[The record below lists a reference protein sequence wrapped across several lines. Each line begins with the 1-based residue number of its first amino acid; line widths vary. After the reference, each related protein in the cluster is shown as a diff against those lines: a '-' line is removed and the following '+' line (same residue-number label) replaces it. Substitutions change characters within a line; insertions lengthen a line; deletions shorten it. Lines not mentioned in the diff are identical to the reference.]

1 MNLVQKLSTGLG
13 LACLIFLSSCS
24 KEDELSPQPKI
35 EGVNANSNL
44 KVDESKLFNVK
55 SPYLASTYGQTGFDI
70 YPMDWKRDPITS
82 NNLLGI
88 PTGTSS
94 LTHLFGNAGYPW
106 MKPLP
111 KPIDTAHEIS
121 ILTFT
126 SHAKLNVFDYISNA
140 GIRSTVSTTIKNL
153 IPGKIYKLT
162 YYGASTICK
171 VPQNGYAQAYA
182 TAIFA
187 TVDGTPAY
195 FANTLSNDPAAWV
208 PTFVIFKAVG
218 FEATLRFTA
227 YSPSDEEFTYAHV
240 FVDKNSIKA
249 QPDPEPMPF

>member
-106 MKPLP
+106 MKALP
-111 KPIDTAHEIS
+111 KPIDTAHETS
-121 ILTFT
+121 IITFT
-126 SHAKLNVFDYISNA
+126 SHAKLNFSDYISNA
-140 GIRSTVSTTIKNL
+140 GKRSTVSTTIKNL
-153 IPGKIYKLT
+153 IPGKMYKLT

-171 VPQNGYAQAYA
+171 VAQNGYAQAYA

-187 TVDGTPAY
+187 TVDDSPVWVNALI
-195 FANTLSNDPAAWV
+195 NNQAAWV
-208 PTFVIFKAVG
+208 PTHIVFQAVG
-218 FEATLRFTA
+218 FSATLRFTA
-227 YSPSDEEFTYAHV
+227 YSPSDDEFTYAHV

-249 QPDPEPMPF
+249 QPDPEPFPL